1 VSPYDLEINF
11 PDGIFLI
18 TDEAMQEVQ
27 TMRIQKSYL
36 VILILILMGAL
47 LATACT
53 GQAQEATP
61 DVVPEFD
68 DAFASIVSATGI
80 VVPERWST
88 ISMQTSGVVE
98 ELYVV
103 EGEQVDA
110 GQLLLVLAGSEQLHA
125 ALSTAELEYVNAQKA
140 LDELYEG
147 AELARAQV
155 VLELANALDALD
167 DAEYRQWVQQE
178 GNRASSERIA
188 EAEANLALAQDKVD
202 KAADEY
208 NKYSGRAVDDPVRAL
223 ARSNLAAARQ
233 QRDSILRQLNWYTGY
248 PDEIEQGI
256 LDADVIYA
264 EARVAE
270 AERQLEKLQDGPDPD
285 ALELAQ
291 ARLDNAEVQVSAA
304 RAALTDLE
312 LSAPFAGTVTRL
324 YLRPNEWLI
333 PGQPVLLLA
342 DLAKMYVE
350 TTDLNEID
358 VARVQVGDTVIVT
371 FDALPE
377 VVVNGIVTRIADK
390 ASEGSGVN
398 YTVLIELDEIPA
410 DVRWDMTAFVDIEV
424 GSEN

>member
-1 VSPYDLEINF
+1 MRKQKA
-11 PDGIFLI
+11 FLN
-18 TDEAMQEVQ
+18 
-27 TMRIQKSYL
+27 
-36 VILILILMGAL
+36 ILILILMGGMLTA
-47 LATACT
+47 ACT

-61 DVVPEFD
+61 NVVPELD
-68 DAFASIVSATGI
+68 DSFASIVSATGV

-88 ISMQTSGVVE
+88 ISMQTSGVVD
-98 ELYVV
+98 ELLVV
-103 EGEQVDA
+103 EGEQVGAD
-110 GQLLLVLAGSEQLHA
+110 QLLLVLAGSEQLHA
-125 ALSTAELEYVNAQKA
+125 ALSAAELEYVNAQKA

-155 VLELANALDALD
+155 ILELANARDALD

-178 GNRASSERIA
+178 GNRASGETIA
-188 EAEANLALAQDKVD
+188 ETEANLALAQDKVD

-208 NKYSGRAVDDPVRAL
+208 NKYSGRATDDPVRAL

-233 QRDSILRQLNWYTGY
+233 QRDSVLRQLNWYTGY

-256 LDADVIYA
+256 LDADVVYA
-264 EARVAE
+264 EARVVE

-304 RAALTDLE
+304 NAALSDLE
-312 LSAPFAGTVTRL
+312 LRAPFAGTVTRL
-324 YLRPNEWLI
+324 YLRPNEWLT

-358 VARVQVGDTVIVT
+358 VARVQVADTAIVT

-398 YTVLIELDEIPA
+398 YTVLIELDEIPT

-424 GSEN
+424 GNEN